1 MKNLKFVLIPTL
13 LLSIMYCKPQPDYN
27 QMTIDIQKEIE
38 QGSIKDAIKLADS
51 LKSLCSNDRLYF
63 LKADSLKQIAERI
76 AIDFCITEDDVIM
89 QIKEKTGQ
97 FSHQEKNAWE
107 KKGWLE
113 WRLIN
118 GKKMYFKRSVS
129 NLALIQRFHEHKGQA
144 YLEAKNDP
152 DKVFRLKHSEKI
164 IKTSGNLHSPVIPVN
179 MRITYTLTVKSDV
192 IPEGETIR
200 CWLPWPKG
208 NQNSQKDVKLLSAS
222 NKEYIIAPD
231 TAIHS
236 SLYMEGIAKKGIPTI
251 FKIVFLY
258 QSSGQYFN
266 LDNLK
271 ILPYDNNYIDMT
283 YEKLPQ
289 ISFTDNIKRLTDS
302 ITSSDDNP
310 VVTVKKIYS
319 WIKENITW
327 TGALEYSI
335 MPNIPE
341 YVYHNKRGDC
351 GMQTFLFMSMLRYK
365 GIPVRWQSGWMVPP
379 GNLNLHD
386 WCEVYYAGPGWVP
399 VDVSYDLQ
407 HSNNQKIKEFY
418 ASGIDSYRMIVNTGI
433 SGTLHPEK
441 QYLRSE
447 PYDFQRGEVE
457 WKEGNLYFD
466 KWEYKMEIE
475 YLK

>member
-1 MKNLKFVLIPTL
+1 MKKIQLLIISIL
-13 LLSIMYCKPQPDYN
+13 LLTLVCCNPTPDYN
-27 QMTIDIQKEIE
+27 QIILEIQQEIKS
-38 QGSIKDAIKLADS
+38 GNLNNAIHMSDS
-51 LKSLCSNDRLYF
+51 LKKLSHKDRQVF

-76 AIDFCITEDDVIM
+76 AIDFCITEDDVIL

-97 FSHQEKNAWE
+97 FSHQEKNSWE
-107 KKGWLE
+107 EKGWLE

-129 NLALIQRFHEHKGQA
+129 NFVLIQRFNENKGLE

-152 DKVFRLKHSEKI
+152 DKILRLQHTERI
-164 IKTSGNLHSPVIPVN
+164 IKASGNLHSPVVPVD
-179 MRITYTLTVKSDV
+179 MKITYTMTVKPDV
-192 IPEGETIR
+192 IPDGETIR
-200 CWLPWPKG
+200 CWLPWPKAD
-208 NQNSQKDVKLLSAS
+208 QSRQKNIKLLSAS
-222 NKEYIIAPD
+222 EKEYIISPD

-236 SLYMEGIAKKGIPTI
+236 SIYMEGIAKKGIPTI
-251 FKIVFLY
+251 FKIVFSY
-258 QSSGQYFN
+258 QSSGQYFK
-266 LDNLK
+266 LEGLK
-271 ILPYDNNYIDMT
+271 ILPYENDYIEFT
-283 YEKLPQ
+283 NEKLPQ
-289 ISFTDNIKRLTDS
+289 ICFTDNIKHLTDS
-302 ITSSDDNP
+302 ITNPDDNP
-310 VVTVKKIYS
+310 YLTAKKIYL

-341 YVYHNKRGDC
+341 YVYHNNRGDC

-386 WCEVYYAGPGWVP
+386 WCEVYYKGIGWVP

-407 HSNNQKIKEFY
+407 NSDNQEIKEFY

-433 SGTLHPEK
+433 SGPLHPAK
-441 QYLRSE
+441 HYMRSE

-466 KWEYKMEIE
+466 KWTYNMEIE